1 MPPMSGRGS
10 CGGGWRSGLWV
21 LELDREKWVVVGGVV
36 RMELVGR
43 FEARRL
49 VRRIGQSCVMMV
61 VIRLMSNSFC

>member
-1 MPPMSGRGS
+1 M
-10 CGGGWRSGLWV
+10 

-61 VIRLMSNSFC
+61 VMRLMSNSFCWWCGGNDSPCRTPSGKTGT